1 MMPDSPQWRT
11 LPVMEEL
18 HAQWWSARGGRLGES
33 QRPFSRDWDQL
44 LEDADLLS
52 ADQRREAERD
62 VRMLAEKGLIA
73 LKPVKYRPNF
83 IARVLVPLES
93 ELRLATL
100 FGDPTEPQ
108 DDGPDLSAVSW
119 AKELSFLTNARVGV
133 AAEDLLRLNEFFQT
147 AGQSKPIVPVKER
160 SVQIFGD
167 EKRLDALLV
176 TSLFRSDRL
185 TLEMLRAELIGE
197 PLGWRRGPSSAACQ
211 PILVIENAATW
222 HSYCRWNQD
231 RALFS
236 AVVYGKGFQSAACVQ
251 YLADIFTEL
260 GGHKRVLYFGD
271 IDPPGL
277 QIPFQASAYARAR
290 GLPQVE
296 PHSWSYQQ
304 LLETASGKET
314 DWDGEPADESCTEW
328 LGDLAARVRE
338 LFARNK
344 RLAQEHIGW
353 EFLRSNQDDKFADAP
368 TCQRNPVRPAL

>member
-11 LPVMEEL
+11 LPVLEEL

-44 LEDADLLS
+44 LEDAGLLS

-62 VRMLAEKGLIA
+62 VRMLVEVGLVT

-100 FGDPTEPQ
+100 FGDPTEPPA
-108 DDGPDLSAVSW
+108 DGPDLHAVSW
-119 AKELSFLTNARVGV
+119 VNELSFLASTRVGI
-133 AAEDLLRLNEFFQT
+133 AAEDLLRLNEFFRT
-147 AGQSKPIVPVKER
+147 TGESRPVVPVKER
-160 SVQIFGD
+160 SLQIFGD

-176 TSLFRSDRL
+176 TSLFRSYRL

-197 PLGWRRGPSSAACQ
+197 PLGWRRGPARATSLPLLA
-211 PILVIENAATW
+211 IENAATW

-251 YLADIFTEL
+251 YLADIFAEL
-260 GGHKRVLYFGD
+260 GGYKRVLYFGD

-296 PHSWSYQQ
+296 PHLWSYRQ
-304 LLETASGKET
+304 LLEIAQGKET

-328 LGDLAARVRE
+328 LGDLAVQVRK

-344 RLAQEHIGW
+344 RLAQEHMGW
-353 EFLRSNQDDKFADAP
+353 EFLALRRDDHTDADLSG
-368 TCQRNPVRPAL
+368 QRK